1 MIGGLSCF
9 AACYGGVGRD
19 LQPCAD
25 ARGNVLAMRLSLQ
38 MLSRKT
44 PSDQMRRGGGGLG
57 RTLVAVAFLGLDS
70 RFDRFYDGLQ
80 LAFNIR
86 AVFSIQAL

>member
-1 MIGGLSCF
+1 MIGGLGFF
-9 AACYGGVGRD
+9 AACYGGVGRE

-38 MLSRKT
+38 MRSRKA
-44 PSDQMRRGGGGLG
+44 PSDQMRRGDVGLG

-86 AVFSIQAL
+86 AIFSIKAL